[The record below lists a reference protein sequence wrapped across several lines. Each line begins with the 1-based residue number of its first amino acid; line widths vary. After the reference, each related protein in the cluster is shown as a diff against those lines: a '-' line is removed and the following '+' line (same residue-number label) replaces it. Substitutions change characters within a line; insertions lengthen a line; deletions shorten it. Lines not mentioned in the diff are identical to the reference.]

1 MPQIGWFELLVII
14 IVAILVIGPKD
25 FPIVLK
31 KIGSWVGSIK
41 RYFSDVQK
49 DMSEIT
55 NLEEKTKDKTLGSYR
70 LFLSQ
75 NKNTPFRDEIEKNI
89 LHISTESNEEKEYVN
104 FLESFPNSRHYTEA
118 VEYLYYTSN
127 KNIDTYKEYFD
138 RAGIYDSLKN
148 IFKICRE
155 N

>member
-49 DMSEIT
+49 NVNEIT
-55 NLEEKTKDKTLGSYR
+55 NLEEGNNKKDKS
-70 LFLSQ
+70 
-75 NKNTPFRDEIEKNI
+75 DE
-89 LHISTESNEEKEYVN
+89 
-104 FLESFPNSRHYTEA
+104 
-118 VEYLYYTSN
+118 
-127 KNIDTYKEYFD
+127 
-138 RAGIYDSLKN
+138 
-148 IFKICRE
+148 
-155 N
+155 